1 MGSEIGKVRAG
12 IRSNTL
18 RMPRQR
24 GWQRNG
30 PLDSGLG
37 VGLAVGL
44 IMPAVLAAL
53 RLELLKLLL
62 LLVVQDGFNLRL
74 AVLHDGLRLGAAVG
88 RSQRR
93 IAAQGL
99 HLLDAVGKNGL
110 DLRHL
115 VLAQVQLLGQSP
127 RLPFGVGLMHT
138 ALRSRCGLR
147 GVGLAGIRGLLRLGL
162 RKRQAG
168 REQRAEEESCRAWIT
183 YLHNLLF
190 SLPAGIVLT
199 GGISGQTPAAGASCG
214 GGEFGGPRLLAR
226 RRFITVIPDCHQGE
240 VLLLIALPKYE

>member
-1 MGSEIGKVRAG
+1 MRAG
-12 IRSNTL
+12 IRSKAL
-18 RMPRQR
+18 RMPWQR

-37 VGLAVGL
+37 VGLTVGL

-74 AVLHDGLRLGAAVG
+74 AVLQDGLRLGAAIG

-93 IAAQGL
+93 VAAQGL

-127 RLPFGVGLMHT
+127 RLALGVGLMHT

-168 REQRAEEESCRAWIT
+168 REQRAEEESCRTWIT

-214 GGEFGGPRLLAR
+214 GRNSGSLAQVR
-226 RRFITVIPDCHQGE
+226 RCRVVGDRREGKVATHLV
-240 VLLLIALPKYE
+240 VSKRV